1 MKRTAALIAV
11 CGFCLLLGN
20 SAVRADDDP
29 FAGGADALAVDDS
42 DGSTSL
48 RAKKKFK
55 KMTKDMAIVK
65 VIALDDSR
73 FPECIFLAK
82 VLKAPKSKKGHLK
95 IIVKG
100 KKYKFSPVLKYKGQG
115 KKKRLDLSHEM
126 TQNNLGGCY
135 YGKKTKLI
143 VKIPG
148 VSMKKKVVRAGE
160 IYLK

>member
-11 CGFCLLLGN
+11 CGICLILGD
-20 SAVRADDDP
+20 AARADDDP

-48 RAKKKFK
+48 RAKKKFS

-65 VIALDDSR
+65 VTALDDSK
-73 FPECIFLAK
+73 FPNCFFYGK
-82 VLKAPKSKKGHLK
+82 VLKAPKSQKGHLK
-95 IIVKG
+95 TIVKG
-100 KKYKFSPVLKYKGQG
+100 KKYKFSAVLKMKG
-115 KKKRLDLSHEM
+115 KWPDLSHKM

-135 YGKKTKLI
+135 YGKKTKLV
-143 VKIPG
+143 VKIAG
-148 VSMKKKVVRAGE
+148 VSMKKKLVRAGE

>member
-11 CGFCLLLGN
+11 CGLGLMLGH
-20 SAVRADDDP
+20 SARADDDP

-65 VIALDDSR
+65 VVALDDSS
-73 FPECIFLAK
+73 FPECVFLAK
-82 VLKAPKSKKGHLK
+82 VLKAPKSQKGHLK
-95 IIVKG
+95 TIVKG
-100 KKYKFSPVLKYKGQG
+100 KKYRFSPVLKYMGKG
-115 KKKRLDLSHEM
+115 KKKRLDLSHKM

-143 VKIPG
+143 I
-148 VSMKKKVVRAGE
+148 
-160 IYLK
+160 